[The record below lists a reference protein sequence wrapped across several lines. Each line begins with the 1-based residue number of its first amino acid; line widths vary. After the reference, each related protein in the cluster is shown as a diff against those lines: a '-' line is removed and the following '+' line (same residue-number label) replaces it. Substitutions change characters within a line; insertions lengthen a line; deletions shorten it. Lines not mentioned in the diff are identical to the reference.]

1 MVINILYL
9 YYDLMNLYGESGN
22 IKAILQSLK
31 DQDIDVNLDKL
42 SLEDNIDFS
51 KYDLI
56 YIGCGTEKA
65 QKIALDNIMQYKNQ
79 LEEYINNDKF
89 ILATGNSFELF
100 GKKIGQTETLG
111 ILDFE
116 AIPLEKRKVGDFIV
130 NSEYGKILAFE
141 NRGSKLQNNRVPF
154 LDSEIG
160 VNYKNFYGTYL
171 IRTINGKK
179 L

>member
-51 KYDLI
+51 KYDLL

-89 ILATGNSFELF
+89 VLATGNSF
-100 GKKIGQTETLG
+100 
-111 ILDFE
+111 
-116 AIPLEKRKVGDFIV
+116 
-130 NSEYGKILAFE
+130 
-141 NRGSKLQNNRVPF
+141 
-154 LDSEIG
+154 
-160 VNYKNFYGTYL
+160 
-171 IRTINGKK
+171 
-179 L
+179 

>member
-31 DQDIDVNLDKL
+31 DQEIDVNLDKL
-42 SLEDNIDFS
+42 SLEDNIYFS

-100 GKKIGQTETLG
+100 GKKIGQTEALG

-116 AIPLEKRKVGDFIV
+116 AIPLENRKVGDFIA

-141 NRGSKLQNNRVPF
+141 NRGSKLQNNGVQF

-160 VNYKNFYGTYL
+160 VNLKNFYGTYL